1 MANDIIITPVS
12 ASIQFSGSAYAS
24 IKLTVD
30 ASGSLLVS
38 GNSGSLFS
46 ITDNLSGSLMS
57 VNTIAG
63 LPIMEVFSD
72 NRVNIGKYASEAIKV
87 QSGGSDV
94 AFGSGSVMFVTSSG
108 RVGIG
113 VNTPLNKLDVA
124 GNISCSAITASFFG
138 TSSWSTNS
146 LTASSLISGN
156 SYNITNLTASNISAS
171 RTGSFGMVGIG
182 TTSPSRILQ
191 SGTSFGV
198 ASDGVVNWG
207 SNIDTPTLAG
217 ILSWD
222 TGKVMIGT
230 KTVSVDVSFIT
241 SGNVDRMRIT
251 SAGNVGIGT
260 TSPGALLDVSGSS
273 RHGYRSADTHQFT
286 GSVSISGSL
295 NATSS
300 WSTNALTSS
309 YVSSSNVVGTVTSS
323 SYALSASFAPT
334 TITASW
340 STNALTASSLIS
352 GNSYNI
358 TNLTASNIS
367 TSATGSFGTITSS
380 GNIQVGPYNVSSIT
394 PTQLVFGNYQT
405 SGTTRPQFIFNG
417 VASWMGLGQL
427 TASSVNQL
435 RLGTVSLPNTNWGT
449 FGATAFNL
457 MIDGGLSIG
466 TTASLNNGLLISG
479 SVGIGTTSPVGKLD
493 IYGTATSLGRYT
505 TFSAGGV
512 QTNMFNDNS
521 VYFPFVAENNQPGLN
536 YGTGYGFTLGY
547 GGGQQAD
554 GTSVAAGDIAVAQET
569 IYTST
574 VSTQDSYM
582 RFSTSLDGTVAE
594 KMRITSTGNVSIGLT
609 GSVNRLDVA
618 GNISCSV
625 ITASLF
631 NGTSSWSTNSLTASY
646 VTSSN
651 VVGTVTSASYALSA
665 SSAPTTITASWST
678 NALTASSLV
687 SANSY
692 TITNLTASNIRSN
705 GTLHVNLGTIDCA
718 FTGATLFVSATA
730 ITIGGGSMTTTFPG
744 ILSVTGASSLNSTLT
759 VLGATVLKNTLSASG
774 VVTASNI
781 YGAGTLNVVGV
792 STLGTVSASIFV
804 GAHTGSLFG
813 TSSWSTNALTASS
826 LVVGNSYN
834 ITNLTSSNISA
845 SGTGSFGIVGIGSVS
860 PGYKLDVNGTA
871 QVDVLRLGY
880 SSNQGTITYGSGL
893 GMIVKSTSSQPLSLG
908 AGGRNSDITI
918 NQTTGNVSIGL
929 TGSVNR
935 LDVAGNISCSV
946 ITASLFNGTSSWS
959 TNALTASS
967 LVVGNSYTITNLTAS
982 NISASG
988 TSSFGRVGIGT
999 LNPSG
1004 SLDVSGSI
1012 YTSAK
1017 LVQRSTTQSLSGS
1030 ASCSIDL
1037 ANGAVHILS
1046 LSSSAVISGLTYG
1059 NRDNNPHVNTIMLV
1073 LKYSGTAT
1081 VTFTDVIWANAVTP
1095 SITAASGYADVFM
1108 LTSYKGGAVT
1118 PVWIGT
1124 VVSQALVSTNL

>member
-1 MANDIIITPVS
+1 MPNDIIITPVS

-171 RTGSFGMVGIG
+171 
-182 TTSPSRILQ
+182 
-191 SGTSFGV
+191 
-198 ASDGVVNWG
+198 
-207 SNIDTPTLAG
+207 
-217 ILSWD
+217 
-222 TGKVMIGT
+222 
-230 KTVSVDVSFIT
+230 
-241 SGNVDRMRIT
+241 
-251 SAGNVGIGT
+251 
-260 TSPGALLDVSGSS
+260 
-273 RHGYRSADTHQFT
+273 
-286 GSVSISGSL
+286 
-295 NATSS
+295 
-300 WSTNALTSS
+300 
-309 YVSSSNVVGTVTSS
+309 
-323 SYALSASFAPT
+323 
-334 TITASW
+334 
-340 STNALTASSLIS
+340 
-352 GNSYNI
+352 
-358 TNLTASNIS
+358 
-367 TSATGSFGTITSS
+367 
-380 GNIQVGPYNVSSIT
+380 
-394 PTQLVFGNYQT
+394 
-405 SGTTRPQFIFNG
+405 
-417 VASWMGLGQL
+417 
-427 TASSVNQL
+427 
-435 RLGTVSLPNTNWGT
+435 
-449 FGATAFNL
+449 
-457 MIDGGLSIG
+457 
-466 TTASLNNGLLISG
+466 
-479 SVGIGTTSPVGKLD
+479 
-493 IYGTATSLGRYT
+493 
-505 TFSAGGV
+505 
-512 QTNMFNDNS
+512 
-521 VYFPFVAENNQPGLN
+521 
-536 YGTGYGFTLGY
+536 
-547 GGGQQAD
+547 
-554 GTSVAAGDIAVAQET
+554 
-569 IYTST
+569 
-574 VSTQDSYM
+574 
-582 RFSTSLDGTVAE
+582 
-594 KMRITSTGNVSIGLT
+594 
-609 GSVNRLDVA
+609 
-618 GNISCSV
+618 
-625 ITASLF
+625 
-631 NGTSSWSTNSLTASY
+631 
-646 VTSSN
+646 
-651 VVGTVTSASYALSA
+651 
-665 SSAPTTITASWST
+665 
-678 NALTASSLV
+678 
-687 SANSY
+687 
-692 TITNLTASNIRSN
+692 
-705 GTLHVNLGTIDCA
+705 
-718 FTGATLFVSATA
+718 
-730 ITIGGGSMTTTFPG
+730 
-744 ILSVTGASSLNSTLT
+744 
-759 VLGATVLKNTLSASG
+759 
-774 VVTASNI
+774 
-781 YGAGTLNVVGV
+781 
-792 STLGTVSASIFV
+792 
-804 GAHTGSLFG
+804 
-813 TSSWSTNALTASS
+813 
-826 LVVGNSYN
+826 
-834 ITNLTSSNISA
+834 
-845 SGTGSFGIVGIGSVS
+845 GTGSFGIVGIGSVS

-871 QVDVLRLGY
+871 QVDVLRIGY
-880 SSNQGTITYGSGL
+880 SANQGTITYGGGL

-929 TGSVNR
+929 TSSVNR

>member
-1 MANDIIITPVS
+1 MPNDIIITPVS

-273 RHGYRSADTHQFT
+273 RFGYRSADTHQFT
-286 GSVSISGSL
+286 GSVSINGSL

-300 WSTNALTSS
+300 WSTNSLTAS
-309 YVSSSNVVGTVTSS
+309 YVTSSNVVGTVASA
-323 SYALSASFAPT
+323 SYALSASSAPT

-340 STNALTASSLIS
+340 STNALTASSLVV

-427 TASSVNQL
+427 TTSSVNQL

-493 IYGTATSLGRYT
+493 IYGTTANLGRYT

-594 KMRITSTGNVSIGLT
+594 KMRITS
-609 GSVNRLDVA
+609 
-618 GNISCSV
+618 
-625 ITASLF
+625 
-631 NGTSSWSTNSLTASY
+631 
-646 VTSSN
+646 
-651 VVGTVTSASYALSA
+651 
-665 SSAPTTITASWST
+665 
-678 NALTASSLV
+678 
-687 SANSY
+687 
-692 TITNLTASNIRSN
+692 
-705 GTLHVNLGTIDCA
+705 
-718 FTGATLFVSATA
+718 
-730 ITIGGGSMTTTFPG
+730 
-744 ILSVTGASSLNSTLT
+744 
-759 VLGATVLKNTLSASG
+759 
-774 VVTASNI
+774 
-781 YGAGTLNVVGV
+781 
-792 STLGTVSASIFV
+792 
-804 GAHTGSLFG
+804 
-813 TSSWSTNALTASS
+813 
-826 LVVGNSYN
+826 
-834 ITNLTSSNISA
+834 
-845 SGTGSFGIVGIGSVS
+845 
-860 PGYKLDVNGTA
+860 
-871 QVDVLRLGY
+871 
-880 SSNQGTITYGSGL
+880 
-893 GMIVKSTSSQPLSLG
+893 
-908 AGGRNSDITI
+908 
-918 NQTTGNVSIGL
+918 TGNVSIGL